1 MGFSEF
7 NKLLLS
13 YPSFISILLCIFPY
27 CLDAVGGDEPV
38 QAQRRSSILD
48 DSRRDTLIASDAS
61 LVTDSIIRGKGVAR
75 ILACLYVQHA
85 ACTCVS
91 VSVVGRRP

>member
-1 MGFSEF
+1 M
-7 NKLLLS
+7 
-13 YPSFISILLCIFPY
+13 
-27 CLDAVGGDEPV
+27 GGDEPV
-38 QAQRRSSILD
+38 QAQRRSSMLD

-61 LVTDSIIRGKGVAR
+61 LVTDSIIRGKGVHVAR

-91 VSVVGRRP
+91 VSLVGRHP